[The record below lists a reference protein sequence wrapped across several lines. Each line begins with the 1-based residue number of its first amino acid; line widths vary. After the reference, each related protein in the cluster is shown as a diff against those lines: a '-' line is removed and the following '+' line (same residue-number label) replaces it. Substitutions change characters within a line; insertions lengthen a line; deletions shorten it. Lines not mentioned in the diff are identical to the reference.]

1 MKTLHLML
9 LIAGLFLWTA
19 CTPQETTPAP
29 TPTPLPTHTL
39 APSATA
45 TPAATATPLPTAT
58 LTPTATP
65 TATGT
70 PTPTPTPMHPLVID
84 VMREQSYP
92 GSEIVIEQT
101 LAPGVNYDRYVV
113 SYLSE
118 GLKIYA
124 LLTIPRGEKP
134 ATGWPI
140 IVFNHGYI
148 PPAQYR
154 TTERYVAYVDGFARN
169 GYIVIRPDYRGHG
182 DSEGEP
188 ANAYD
193 TPAYTIDVL
202 NAMASA
208 QRLPEADP
216 NRVGMWGHSM
226 GGTITLRAMVVR
238 DDIKAGVIWAGV
250 VADYPELMERWQR
263 RFMTSAT
270 GGAGTP
276 TPGVGTPMPGR
287 RWGAILYTYGT
298 PDENP
303 TFWASIDPW
312 AYLAELSGPLQ
323 LHHGTRDTSVP
334 VEYSEDLYAKLQA
347 DGVAS
352 ELYIYQGDDH
362 NLAGNFSAAMRR
374 SVAFFDLY
382 VKGE

>member
-1 MKTLHLML
+1 MKIVHLML
-9 LIAGLFLWTA
+9 LLVAGLFLWTS
-19 CTPQETTPAP
+19 CTTPETTPTPA
-29 TPTPLPTHTL
+29 PTPLPTHTL
-39 APSATA
+39 DPTATA
-45 TPAATATPLPTAT
+45 TPTATPPPTAT
-58 LTPTATP
+58 ATPTATP

-70 PTPTPTPMHPLVID
+70 PTPTPTPTHPLMIA
-84 VMREQSYP
+84 VMREQAYP
-92 GSEIVIEQT
+92 GSDIVIEQT
-101 LAPGVNYDRYVV
+101 LSPGVNYDRYVV

-208 QRLPEADP
+208 KRLPEADP
-216 NRVGMWGHSM
+216 DRVGMWGHSM
-226 GGTITLRAMVVR
+226 GGTIALRAMVVS

-250 VADYPELMERWQR
+250 VADYPELMDRWQR
-263 RFMTSAT
+263 RFLTPVA
-270 GGAGTP
+270 AGTP
-276 TPGVGTPMPGR
+276 TPR
-287 RWGAILYTYGT
+287 RWGDILFTYGT

-303 TFWASIDPW
+303 AFWASIDPW
-312 AYLAELSGPLQ
+312 AYLTELSGPLQ
-323 LHHGTRDTSVP
+323 LHHGTSDTSVP
-334 VEYSEDLYAKLQA
+334 VEYSEDLYAQLQA
-347 DGVAS
+347 EGVAS
-352 ELYIYQGDDH
+352 ELYIYPGDDH
-362 NLAGNFSAAMRR
+362 NLVGNFSAAMRR

>member
-1 MKTLHLML
+1 MKTAHWVLL
-9 LIAGLFLWTA
+9 LIAGPFLWAA
-19 CTPQETTPAP
+19 CTTPETAPAP
-29 TPTPLPTHTL
+29 TPTLLPTHTL
-39 APSATA
+39 V
-45 TPAATATPLPTAT
+45 PTAT
-58 LTPTATP
+58 AMLSATPPPTATSTPTVTPTATA
-65 TATGT
+65 TAT
-70 PTPTPTPMHPLVID
+70 PTPTPTPTHPLMIA

-92 GSEIVIEQT
+92 GSDLVIEQT
-101 LAPGVNYDRYVV
+101 LSPGVNYDRYVV

-118 GLKIYA
+118 GLMIYA
-124 LLTIPRGEKP
+124 LLTIPRGEQP
-134 ATGWPI
+134 STGWPI

-154 TTERYVAYVDGFARN
+154 TTERYVAYVDGFARK

-216 NRVGMWGHSM
+216 DRVGMWGHSM
-226 GGTITLRAMVVR
+226 GGTITLRAMVVN

-250 VADYPELMERWQR
+250 VADYPELMDRWQR

-270 GGAGTP
+270 PGAGTP
-276 TPGVGTPMPGR
+276 TPPR
-287 RWGAILYTYGT
+287 RWGDILFTYGT

-303 TFWASIDPW
+303 VFWASIDPW
-312 AYLAELSGPLQ
+312 AYLTELSGPLQ
-323 LHHGTRDTSVP
+323 LHHGTGDTSVP
-334 VEYSEDLYAKLQA
+334 VEYSEDLYAHLQEE
-347 DGVAS
+347 GVAS
-352 ELYIYQGDDH
+352 ELYIYQGDNH
-362 NLAGNFSAAMRR
+362 NISNNFGAAMRR

-382 VKGE
+382 IKGE

>member
-1 MKTLHLML
+1 MKITHLML
-9 LIAGLFLWTA
+9 LLVAGSFLWTA
-19 CTPQETTPAP
+19 CTTPETTPAP
-29 TPTPLPTHTL
+29 TPTLLSTHIL
-39 APSATA
+39 APTATA
-45 TPAATATPLPTAT
+45 TPTTTATPPPTAT
-58 LTPTATP
+58 STPNATP

-70 PTPTPTPMHPLVID
+70 PTPTPTPTHPLMID
-84 VMREQSYP
+84 VMRKQAYP
-92 GSEIVIEQT
+92 GSELVIEQT
-101 LAPGVNYDRYVV
+101 LSPGVNYDRYVV

-208 QRLPEADP
+208 QRSPEADP

-250 VADYPELMERWQR
+250 VADYPDLMERWQR

-270 GGAGTP
+270 G
-276 TPGVGTPMPGR
+276 GVGTPMPGR

-298 PDENP
+298 PEDNP
-303 TFWASIDPW
+303 VFWASIDPW
-312 AYLAELSGPLQ
+312 AYLTELSGPLQ
-323 LHHGTRDTSVP
+323 LHHGTSDTSVP
-334 VEYSEDLYAKLQA
+334 VEYSEDLYTQLQTE
-347 DGVAS
+347 GVAS
-352 ELYIYQGDDH
+352 ELYIYPGDDH
-362 NLAGNFSAAMRR
+362 NLIGNFSAAMRR

>member
-1 MKTLHLML
+1 MKTVHLML
-9 LIAGLFLWTA
+9 LLIGGLLLWTA
-19 CTPQETTPAP
+19 CAAPQTSPVP
-29 TPTPLPTHTL
+29 TLTPLPTHTL
-39 APSATA
+39 APTATLTATPTSTATA
-45 TPAATATPLPTAT
+45 TPPPTATPS
-58 LTPTATP
+58 PTATP

-70 PTPTPTPMHPLVID
+70 PTPTPTPAHPLMID
-84 VMREQSYP
+84 VMRQQSYP
-92 GSEIVIEQT
+92 GSDIVVEQT

-148 PPAQYR
+148 PPDQYR

-202 NAMASA
+202 NAMVSA

-250 VADYPELMERWQR
+250 VADYPELMDRWQR

-270 GGAGTP
+270 PGAGTL
-276 TPGVGTPMPGR
+276 TPPR
-287 RWGAILYTYGT
+287 RWGDILYTYGT
-298 PDENP
+298 PEENP
-303 TFWASIDPW
+303 AFWASIDPW
-312 AYLAELSGPLQ
+312 AYLTELSGPLQ
-323 LHHGTRDTSVP
+323 LHHGTSDTSVP
-334 VEYSEDLYAKLQA
+334 VEYSEDLYAQLQA
-347 DGVAS
+347 EGVAS
-352 ELYIYQGDDH
+352 ELYIYEGDDH
-362 NLAGNFSAAMRR
+362 NLIGNFSAAMRR

>member
-1 MKTLHLML
+1 M
-9 LIAGLFLWTA
+9 IA
-19 CTPQETTPAP
+19 
-29 TPTPLPTHTL
+29 
-39 APSATA
+39 
-45 TPAATATPLPTAT
+45 
-58 LTPTATP
+58 
-65 TATGT
+65 
-70 PTPTPTPMHPLVID
+70 
-84 VMREQSYP
+84 VMREQAYP

-101 LAPGVNYDRYVV
+101 LSPGVNYDRYVV

-148 PPAQYR
+148 PPDQYR

-216 NRVGMWGHSM
+216 DRVGMWGHSM
-226 GGTITLRAMVVR
+226 GGTITLRAMVVNA
-238 DDIKAGVIWAGV
+238 DIKAGVIWAGV
-250 VADYPELMERWQR
+250 VADYPELMDRWQR
-263 RFMTSAT
+263 RFITSVT
-270 GGAGTP
+270 PGAGTP
-276 TPGVGTPMPGR
+276 TPPR
-287 RWGAILYTYGT
+287 RWGDILFTYGT
-298 PDENP
+298 LDENP
-303 TFWASIDPW
+303 AFWASIDPW
-312 AYLAELSGPLQ
+312 AYLTELSSPLQ
-323 LHHGTRDTSVP
+323 LHHGTGDTSVP
-334 VEYSEDLYAKLQA
+334 VGYSEDLYAQLQVE
-347 DGVAS
+347 GVTS
-352 ELYIYQGDDH
+352 ELYIYEGDNH
-362 NLAGNFSAAMRR
+362 NISNNFSAAMRR

-382 VKGE
+382 IKGK

>member
-9 LIAGLFLWTA
+9 SIGSILLLAA
-19 CTPQETTPAP
+19 CATPETTSMP
-29 TPTPLPTHTL
+29 TPTLLPTRTL
-39 APSATA
+39 SPTA
-45 TPAATATPLPTAT
+45 MPTLTPTPHPTAT
-58 LTPTATP
+58 LSPTATP
-65 TATGT
+65 TATAT
-70 PTPTPTPMHPLVID
+70 PTPTLAPIHPLMIA
-84 VMREQSYP
+84 VMREQAYP

-101 LAPGVNYDRYVV
+101 LTPGVNYDRHVV

-208 QRLPEADP
+208 QRLSEADP
-216 NRVGMWGHSM
+216 DRVGMWGHSM

-250 VADYPELMERWQR
+250 VADYPELMDRWQR

-270 GGAGTP
+270 PGAGTP
-276 TPGVGTPMPGR
+276 TPPR
-287 RWGAILYTYGT
+287 RWGDILFTYGT

-303 TFWASIDPW
+303 VFWASIDPW
-312 AYLAELSGPLQ
+312 AYLTELSGPLQ
-323 LHHGTRDTSVP
+323 LHHGTSDTSVP
-334 VEYSEDLYAKLQA
+334 VEYSEDLYAQLQTE
-347 DGVAS
+347 GVAS

-362 NLAGNFSAAMRR
+362 NLIGNFSTAMRR

>member
-1 MKTLHLML
+1 M
-9 LIAGLFLWTA
+9 IA
-19 CTPQETTPAP
+19 
-29 TPTPLPTHTL
+29 
-39 APSATA
+39 
-45 TPAATATPLPTAT
+45 
-58 LTPTATP
+58 
-65 TATGT
+65 
-70 PTPTPTPMHPLVID
+70 

-92 GSEIVIEQT
+92 GSELVVEQT
-101 LAPGVNYDRYVV
+101 LSPGVNYDRYVV

-134 ATGWPI
+134 ATGWPV

-193 TPAYTIDVL
+193 TPAYTVDVL

-216 NRVGMWGHSM
+216 DRVGMWGHSM

-250 VADYPELMERWQR
+250 VADYPELMDRWQR
-263 RFMTSAT
+263 RFTSAAT
-270 GGAGTP
+270 PGAGTP
-276 TPGVGTPMPGR
+276 TPPR
-287 RWGAILYTYGT
+287 RWGDILFTYGT

-303 TFWASIDPW
+303 VFWASIDPW
-312 AYLAELSGPLQ
+312 AYLTELSGPLQ
-323 LHHGTRDTSVP
+323 LHHGTSDTSVP
-334 VEYSEDLYAKLQA
+334 VEYSEDLYAQLQA
-347 DGVAS
+347 EGVAS

-362 NLAGNFSAAMRR
+362 NLIGNFSTAMRR
-374 SVAFFDLY
+374 SVEFFDLH

>member
-1 MKTLHLML
+1 MKILHLVLLIGGML
-9 LIAGLFLWTA
+9 LLAA
-19 CTPQETTPAP
+19 CTTPETTSMP
-29 TPTPLPTHTL
+29 TPTLLPTYTL
-39 APSATA
+39 VPTTTPTTTPTPRPTA
-45 TPAATATPLPTAT
+45 TPSPTT
-58 LTPTATP
+58 TPTAT
-65 TATGT
+65 AT
-70 PTPTPTPMHPLVID
+70 PTPTPTPTHPLMID

-101 LAPGVNYDRYVV
+101 LSPGVNYDRYVV

-134 ATGWPI
+134 ERGWPI

-148 PPAQYR
+148 PPDQYR

-250 VADYPELMERWQR
+250 VADYPELMDRWQR
-263 RFMTSAT
+263 RFMTFAT
-270 GGAGTP
+270 SGTGTP
-276 TPGVGTPMPGR
+276 TPPR
-287 RWGAILYTYGT
+287 RWGDILYTYGT
-298 PDENP
+298 PEENP

-312 AYLAELSGPLQ
+312 AYLVELSGPVQ
-323 LHHGTRDTSVP
+323 LHHGTSDTSVP
-334 VEYSEDLYAKLQA
+334 VEYSEDLFAQLQA
-347 DGVAS
+347 EGVAS

-362 NLAGNFSAAMRR
+362 NLVGNFSAAMRR
-374 SVAFFDLY
+374 SVAFFDLH
-382 VKGE
+382 VKGD

>member
-1 MKTLHLML
+1 MKIVHLIFL
-9 LIAGLFLWTA
+9 LIIGLSLWTA
-19 CTPQETTPAP
+19 CTMPETTTAP
-29 TPTPLPTHTL
+29 TPTLLPTRTL
-39 APSATA
+39 SPTAMPTLTPTPHPTA
-45 TPAATATPLPTAT
+45 TPS
-58 LTPTATP
+58 PTATP
-65 TATGT
+65 TATAT
-70 PTPTPTPMHPLVID
+70 PTPTPTPTHPLMID
-84 VMREQSYP
+84 VMREQAYP
-92 GSEIVIEQT
+92 GSNLVIEQT
-101 LAPGVNYDRYVV
+101 LSPGVNYDRYVV

-118 GLKIYA
+118 GFKIYA

-216 NRVGMWGHSM
+216 DRVGMWGHSM

-250 VADYPELMERWQR
+250 VADYPELMDRWQR
-263 RFMTSAT
+263 RFLTPVAA
-270 GGAGTP
+270 GAGTP
-276 TPGVGTPMPGR
+276 TPGSGR
-287 RWGAILYTYGT
+287 RWGDILFTYGT

-303 TFWASIDPW
+303 VFWASIDPW
-312 AYLAELSGPLQ
+312 AYLTELSGPLQ
-323 LHHGTRDTSVP
+323 LHHGTSDTSVP
-334 VEYSEDLYAKLQA
+334 VEYSEDLYAQLQA
-347 DGVAS
+347 EGVTS

-374 SVAFFDLY
+374 SVEFFDLY

>member
-1 MKTLHLML
+1 VLHLLLLIGGML
-9 LIAGLFLWTA
+9 LLAA
-19 CTPQETTPAP
+19 CTTPEITSMP
-29 TPTPLPTHTL
+29 TPTLLPTHTL
-39 APSATA
+39 APTA
-45 TPAATATPLPTAT
+45 TPTITPTPRPTATPS
-58 LTPTATP
+58 PTATP

-70 PTPTPTPMHPLVID
+70 PTPTPTPTHPLMID
-84 VMREQSYP
+84 VMREQSYS
-92 GSEIVIEQT
+92 GSELVIEQT
-101 LAPGVNYDRYVV
+101 LTPGVNYDRYVV

-124 LLTIPRGEKP
+124 LLTTPRGEKP

-148 PPAQYR
+148 PPDQYR
-154 TTERYVAYVDGFARN
+154 TTERYVAYVDSFARN

-216 NRVGMWGHSM
+216 DRVGMWGHSM

-238 DDIKAGVIWAGV
+238 ADIKAGVIWAGV
-250 VADYPELMERWQR
+250 VADYPELMDRWQR

-270 GGAGTP
+270 PGAGTP
-276 TPGVGTPMPGR
+276 TPGR
-287 RWGAILYTYGT
+287 RWGDILFTYGT

-303 TFWASIDPW
+303 VFWASIDPW
-312 AYLAELSGPLQ
+312 AYLTELSGPMQ
-323 LHHGTRDTSVP
+323 LHHGTSDTSVP
-334 VEYSEDLYAKLQA
+334 VAYSEDLYARLQEE
-347 DGVAS
+347 GVTS

-362 NLAGNFSAAMRR
+362 NLIGNFSMAMRR